1 MSYDK
6 ITGCSHPDWV
16 ADGFCD
22 DFTNN
27 KECNFDGGDCCIPE
41 PNRQFC
47 KKCLCLT
54 EGNPLQIECNL
65 TENKQAPLK
74 IGVL

>member
-1 MSYDK
+1 MSYDE
-6 ITGCSHPDWV
+6 ITGCSNSDWV

-27 KECNFDGGDCCIPE
+27 KECDFDGGDCCNSE
-41 PNRQFC
+41 SNHQFC

-54 EGNPLQIECNL
+54 EGNQLQIEYNL
-65 TENKQAPLK
+65 T
-74 IGVL
+74 